1 MVTFDSSIVI
11 EALNKR
17 KGAVELISS
26 YSANSQI
33 AITAITKY
41 EILRGTK
48 EKNLSLVSEF
58 LSQFII
64 YDFEN
69 NAIAET
75 VKIYEKLKTKGCLIN
90 EFDMIIA
97 GIAAANDEILITRD
111 QDFSKLES
119 PKIIIL
125 R

>member
-1 MVTFDSSIVI
+1 
-11 EALNKR
+11 
-17 KGAVELISS
+17 
-26 YSANSQI
+26 
-33 AITAITKY
+33 
-41 EILRGTK
+41 
-48 EKNLSLVSEF
+48 
-58 LSQFII
+58 
-64 YDFEN
+64 
-69 NAIAET
+69 